1 MLRKVEYTT
10 RPPEVLYP
18 SVAGGGGIAGAPCS
32 PPLQLSKIKHDKEGK
47 YSSRVEKMEVIWN
60 ILYMAPRIKQ
70 IVTLNLLW
78 SE

>member
-32 PPLQLSKIKHDKEGK
+32 PPLQLSKIKHDNAGK
-47 YSSRVEKMEVIWN
+47 NR
-60 ILYMAPRIKQ
+60 AG
-70 IVTLNLLW
+70 
-78 SE
+78 